1 MDEAA
6 KRFAELAEK
15 FDPKVVEA
23 TLGAARMQAF
33 SWLASSALWFGG
45 AAALA
50 FLGHFLM
57 VKSNDHDWSEQWF
70 GVGIASYFGAALC
83 LLPGVWVWLDPWT
96 WTTINHPELW
106 IAKLVFHLS

>member
-1 MDEAA
+1 MCRSALAVKSELRVAIDEAA

-23 TLGAARMQAF
+23 TLGAARIEAF

-50 FLGHFLM
+50 FLLAFLGYK
-57 VKSNDHDWSEQWF
+57 VE
-70 GVGIASYFGAALC
+70 
-83 LLPGVWVWLDPWT
+83 
-96 WTTINHPELW
+96 
-106 IAKLVFHLS
+106 

>member
-15 FDPKVVEA
+15 VDPKVVKA
-23 TLGAARMQAF
+23 TLEAARMEAF

-50 FLGHFLM
+50 FLGHFL
-57 VKSNDHDWSEQWF
+57 VAKSNEHDWSEQRF

-83 LLPGVWVWLDPWT
+83 LLPGVWVWLD
-96 WTTINHPELW
+96 
-106 IAKLVFHLS
+106 S